1 MANTKIFKQYDSRYA
16 SLPYPNSSSPVS
28 TDGCGLVSVTHCII
42 ENPKY
47 ANYTPK
53 DVLPVMKPYA
63 VAGSGTRYMNP
74 DGIAAGLKYY
84 GMKDVRVIDD
94 MAAFWEELDKGER
107 VGIILFDSGRGPD
120 GTLWTSARHFIAFN
134 RYEHS
139 GGKHWLYMKDSG
151 GRDHDGWYTYEGS
164 MRGCLFLMW
173 TARVP
178 RNGWRKYGAWY
189 FYKDDVAV
197 KNGWAQ
203 DSKKKWFYLGSD
215 GKMVTSKWVK
225 YKNEWYYLGSSGE
238 MLVNGWAKDSKG
250 WCYCGSDGKM
260 VKSTWIKWRDKWYWL
275 MDNGYMAEE
284 SWLSWKGSWYY
295 LKKGGTMA
303 ASETIEIKGRTY
315 TFAANGKMK

>member
-42 ENPKY
+42 ENQKY
-47 ANYTPK
+47 ANYTPR
-53 DVLPVMKPYA
+53 DVLPVMKQYA
-63 VAGSGTRYMNP
+63 VAGKGTRYMNP

-84 GMKDVRVIDD
+84 GMKDVRVIDN
-94 MAAFWEELDKGER
+94 MADFWEELDKGER
-107 VGIILFDSGRGPD
+107 VGIILFDSGNGPD
-120 GTLWTSARHFIAFN
+120 GTRWTSARHFIAFN

-173 TARVP
+173 TARIP

-189 FYKDDVAV
+189 FYKDDTLV

-203 DSKKKWFYLGSD
+203 DSKKKWFYLGSN
-215 GKMVTSKWVK
+215 GKMVTSSWIFW
-225 YKNEWYYLGSSGE
+225 KNEWYYLGATGE
-238 MLVNGWAKDSKG
+238 MRTNDWAKDSKG
-250 WCYCGSDGKM
+250 WCYVGSDGKI
-260 VKSTWIKWRDKWYWL
+260 VKSTWIKYKDEWYWL

-284 SWLSWKGSWYY
+284 SWVRWKGAWYY
-295 LKKGGTMA
+295 LKKGGVMA
-303 ASETIEIKGRTY
+303 AAETLVIQGKSY
-315 TFAANGKMK
+315 TFAENGKMK

>member
-28 TDGCGLVSVTHCII
+28 TDGCGLVSVTHCVI

-47 ANYTPK
+47 VNYTPK

-94 MAAFWEELDKGER
+94 MADFWEELDKGER
-107 VGIILFDSGRGPD
+107 VGIILFDKGNGPD
-120 GTLWTSARHFIAFN
+120 GTRWTSARHFIAFN
-134 RYEHS
+134 RYEYS

-164 MRGCLFLMW
+164 MKGCLFLMW

-197 KNGWAQ
+197 KDGWAQ

-215 GKMVTSKWVK
+215 GKMVTSRWVK
-225 YKNEWYYLGSSGE
+225 WKGEWYYLGKTGE
-238 MLVNGWAKDSKG
+238 MLTNDWAKDSKG
-250 WCYCGSDGKM
+250 WCWLGSDGKI
-260 VKSTWIKWRDKWYWL
+260 VKSTWIMWKDKWYWI

-284 SWLSWKGSWYY
+284 SWVKWKGAWYY
-295 LKKGGTMA
+295 LKKGGVMA
-303 ASETIEIKGRTY
+303 AAETLVIQDKSY
-315 TFAANGKMK
+315 TFAENGKMK